1 MDVRHLQYFLETAK
15 RRSFTKAA
23 EALHVTQPTISKM
36 IRILEEEL
44 GVELFDRTAR
54 QIVLTDAG
62 EAVMIQAQ
70 QIVRSLENLSVDLA
84 DVTSMRKGQIR
95 IGLPPMTGA
104 PFFPELIAAFH
115 KLYPRIGIRLIEE
128 GARTIE
134 REVES
139 GSLDLG
145 VAVLPVDT
153 ERFDM
158 FTFVKEELRLVVHH
172 GHRFAR
178 RQTVR
183 LAELSGEKFLMFR
196 EGFTLHES
204 IPAACIQAGFKPD
217 IIYESSQWDFLSGM
231 AGAGLGVALLPET
244 ICRKLSPDKVAT
256 ITLVSPRIPWHLVM
270 IWRKE
275 GYLSY
280 AAREWLRFSKER
292 LSLPNP

>member
-1 MDVRHLQYFLETAK
+1 MDVRHLHYFLETA
-15 RRSFTKAA
+15 RRKSFTKAA

-62 EAVMIQAQ
+62 EAVLIQAQ

-115 KLYPRIGIRLIEE
+115 RLYPGIGIRLIEE
-128 GARTIE
+128 GARTVE

-145 VAVLPVDT
+145 VAVLPVDAD
-153 ERFDM
+153 RFGM
-158 FTFVKEELRLVVHH
+158 FAFVKEELRLVVHP
-172 GHRFAR
+172 GHRLAR

-183 LAELSGEKFLMFR
+183 LAELSGEKFLLFR

-204 IPAACIQAGFKPD
+204 IPEACIQAGFKPD

-231 AGAGLGVALLPET
+231 AEAGLGVALLPET
-244 ICRKLSPDKVAT
+244 ICRKLNPDKVAT
-256 ITLVSPRIPWHLVM
+256 VTLVSPRIPWHLVM

-280 AAREWLRFSKER
+280 AAREWLRFSKEW
-292 LSLPNP
+292 LSRPDL